1 MRVTVDC
8 GSMQHDLPEASQEAE
23 TNRAREQLFAF
34 SALQFLRLVT
44 LGGTNAFLHLDADP
58 HHCHYC

>member
-1 MRVTVDC
+1 
-8 GSMQHDLPEASQEAE
+8 MQHDLPEASQEAE